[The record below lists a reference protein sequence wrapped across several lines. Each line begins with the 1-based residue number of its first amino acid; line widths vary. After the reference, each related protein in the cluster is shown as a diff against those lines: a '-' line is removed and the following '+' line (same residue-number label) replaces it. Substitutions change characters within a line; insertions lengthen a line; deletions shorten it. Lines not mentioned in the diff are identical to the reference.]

1 MLVSYPDQEVAAEL
15 LEGFSNGFR
24 LKYTDPRI
32 LSIFASSVDL
42 PQLYIISKILSR
54 EE

>member
-24 LKYTDPRI
+24 LKYTGSRI
-32 LSIFASSVDL
+32 HTFKKKSIVCRTT
-42 PQLYIISKILSR
+42 QK
-54 EE
+54 